1 MSSMKRLTKS
11 AVAVASALLLIP
23 SAFSQALDPRWLFAL
38 GDPRLKDRRIEV
50 APGQIVSLETGK
62 PIPFEDM
69 IRELKPVPF
78 ILVGESHDSLP
89 AHELQAR
96 IIRALYEQDARLAV
110 GLEMVAAA
118 RQESL
123 TRWSLG
129 ELTDEEFLRASKW
142 YSAWGFH
149 FGYYRPIL
157 AFAKENRIPLYALDT
172 PQEFVGQ
179 FQMRDGEVLPGKDKS
194 VAARIDPAEES
205 DRLFLRKSL
214 ESSDMPDAVK
224 TAVLDSMFEDL
235 FRTANGRD
243 QDMGTRSAAI
253 QKKDARKVVVLVGA
267 GHLMFGLGLNR
278 QVREKSGL
286 AAKGIVPVAIPKGMS
301 SVTVSRTLADYVVG
315 IPAEDRPI
323 YPEIGLTFKSP
334 PDPTKLVIAARP
346 TKGAARGLDFEE
358 NDLILSVDDRIFPDV
373 EALLVYL
380 ADLPRGGQARFRIL
394 RQGLERIVI
403 LKITTT

>member
-1 MSSMKRLTKS
+1 MKMIPKP
-11 AVAVASALLLIP
+11 AVAFAIALVLIP
-23 SAFSQALDPRWLFAL
+23 RAYSQALDPRWLFAL
-38 GDPRLKDRRIEV
+38 GDSRFKDQKIEV

-118 RQESL
+118 RQEIL

-129 ELTDEEFLRASKW
+129 ELTDEEFLRTSKW

-172 PQEFVGQ
+172 PQEVVGQ
-179 FQMRDGEVLPGKDKS
+179 FQMRDGEILSGTGKS
-194 VAARIDPAEES
+194 VAARIDPAEEN
-205 DRLFLRKSL
+205 DRLLLRKTL
-214 ESSDMPDAVK
+214 ESSGMPAAFK
-224 TAVLDSMFEDL
+224 AAVLDSMFEDL
-235 FRTANGRD
+235 YRAAAVRD
-243 QDMGTRSAAI
+243 KDMGTRSTAI

-278 QVREKSGL
+278 QVQEKSGL
-286 AAKGIVPVAIPKGMS
+286 TAKGIVPVGIPKGMS
-301 SVTVSRTLADYVVG
+301 SVTVSRTLADYIIG
-315 IPAEDRPI
+315 IPAEERPA

-334 PDPTKLVIAARP
+334 PDPIKLVIAAPP
-346 TKGAARGLDFEE
+346 TKGAARGFDFRE
-358 NDLILSVDDRIFPDV
+358 NDLILSVDDRTFPDA
-373 EALLVYL
+373 ESLQIYL
-380 ADLPRGGQARFRIL
+380 AGIPWGGQARFRIL
-394 RQGLERIVI
+394 RQGIEQIVV

>member
-1 MSSMKRLTKS
+1 MIKFSRSAG
-11 AVAVASALLLIP
+11 AVAIALLLIP
-23 SAFSQALDPRWLFAL
+23 LAFSQALDPRWLFAL
-38 GDPRLKDRRIEV
+38 GDPRLREQRIEV

-62 PIPFEDM
+62 TILFEDM
-69 IRELKPVPF
+69 IRELKPIPF
-78 ILVGESHDSLP
+78 ILVGESHGSLP

-96 IIRALYEQDARLAV
+96 ILRALYEQDARLAV
-110 GLEMVAAA
+110 GLEMVAAT
-118 RQESL
+118 RQEIL

-129 ELTDEEFLRASKW
+129 ELTDEEFLRGSKW

-194 VAARIDPAEES
+194 VAARVDPAEES
-205 DRLFLRKSL
+205 DRLLLRKSL
-214 ESSDMPDAVK
+214 ESSDMPAAIK
-224 TAVLDSMFEDL
+224 AAVLDSMFEDL
-235 FRTANGRD
+235 FRAAAGRD
-243 QDMGTRSAAI
+243 QDMGTRAAAI

-286 AAKGIVPVAIPKGMS
+286 AAKGIVPVAVPKGMS
-301 SVTVSRTLADYVVG
+301 SVTVSRTLADYIVG
-315 IPAEDRPI
+315 IPAEERPA

-334 PDPTKLVIAARP
+334 PDPTKLVIAVRP
-346 TKGAARGLDFEE
+346 VDGAAKGCDFEE
-358 NDLILSVDDRIFPDV
+358 NDLILSVDDRTFPDV
-373 EALLVYL
+373 EALQIYL
-380 ADLPRGGQARFRIL
+380 ADLPRGGQARFRTL
-394 RQGLERIVI
+394 RQGLERTVI
-403 LKITTT
+403 LKIEKNS